1 MIEYQVD
8 EQMLEEVQGSFQVQ
22 LQPSG
27 GIMDEDENSESIADE
42 TSVPENEE
50 GLNTSDAEAVP
61 SAEEAEPSAEPMPE
75 SEETVSG
82 EGLSSGETASA
93 AVQLSGINTE
103 GTDETAQEENNEN
116 ETEASAEQPSETG
129 NNSTDLAGT
138 DGAEETVAPG

>member
-1 MIEYQVD
+1 
-8 EQMLEEVQGSFQVQ
+8 
-22 LQPSG
+22 
-27 GIMDEDENSESIADE
+27 
-42 TSVPENEE
+42 
-50 GLNTSDAEAVP
+50 
-61 SAEEAEPSAEPMPE
+61 MPE

-138 DGAEETVAPG
+138 DGAEETVAPGETSGI